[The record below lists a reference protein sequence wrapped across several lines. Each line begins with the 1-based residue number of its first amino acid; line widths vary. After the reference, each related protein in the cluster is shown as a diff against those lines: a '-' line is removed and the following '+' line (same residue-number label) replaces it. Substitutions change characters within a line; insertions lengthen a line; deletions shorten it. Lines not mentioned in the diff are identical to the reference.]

1 MSYHEFK
8 YMNPVERMYVYQN
21 LVDKYLENK
30 NKVMQTTQNTQKG
43 NIGESSMITKRK
55 LNEIIENMKEL
66 PIVRPEVIKRLENE
80 QAAIDSRVR
89 RFQRYARKL
98 NQLSQSQT
106 GNGTRIVA
114 ENLQPTKITKQFK
127 KIKVNNAPKPANNS
141 NNNNNNN
148 NSSSSNNASN
158 NELDILNNG
167 VNYEGNG
174 NNKNKSNRNSDS
186 NNNNNRMVLN
196 QSKIMEI
203 ILANKMRAGLKIK
216 NNDNKP
222 EEKKNNKPN
231 NSNFSFKAGK
241 LMYKSKPFSSTAC
254 NQAIKKEELLNIC
267 QKLKLE
273 CDKKETKKVLCAKI
287 MKHFKGK

>member
-30 NKVMQTTQNTQKG
+30 NKVPQNTQNKQKG
-43 NIGESSMITKRK
+43 NIGESSTITKRK

-66 PIVRPEVIKRLENE
+66 PIVRPEVIKRLENQ
-80 QAAIDSRVR
+80 QAAIGSRVR

-98 NQLSQSQT
+98 NQSSQSQI

-127 KIKVNNAPKPANNS
+127 KIKVNNAPKPVNNS
-141 NNNNNNN
+141 SNN
-148 NSSSSNNASN
+148 NSSNSNSN
-158 NELDILNNG
+158 NELNKLNNG

-174 NNKNKSNRNSDS
+174 NNKKNKSNSNNNSD
-186 NNNNNRMVLN
+186 NNNNRMVLN

-203 ILANKMRAGLKIK
+203 ILANKMQAALKIK
-216 NNDNKP
+216 NNGNKP
-222 EEKKNNKPN
+222 EEKKNKPN

-241 LMYKSKPFSSTAC
+241 LMYKSKPFSATAC
-254 NQAIKKEELLNIC
+254 NQAIKKDELLNIC
-267 QKLKLE
+267 EKLKLE